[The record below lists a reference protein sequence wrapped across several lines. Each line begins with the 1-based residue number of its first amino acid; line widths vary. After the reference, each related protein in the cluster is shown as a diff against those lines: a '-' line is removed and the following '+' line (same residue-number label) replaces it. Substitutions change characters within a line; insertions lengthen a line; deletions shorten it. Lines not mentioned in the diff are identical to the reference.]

1 MLAIQKKL
9 TNGFYAL
16 LSLPSTALGFA
27 LSVQISALSWLLST
41 RYNLAIDEVGLVWAA
56 GPIAGIF
63 GQVIFGVLSDK
74 VWFWGGRRRPFI
86 LIGGLLAAMSLLA
99 LPNLEIVSAKLGIDG
114 ILVVAIAVALALDLS
129 INVGFNPTR
138 SIIADV
144 TPEGKERTKGY
155 TYMQTI
161 SGTFGMLA
169 YVIGAVFDKY
179 FLIYSGAAL
188 VLFFTLIPPFF
199 IQEPNNFEEEDHQDA
214 GGGWWESLLA
224 IRPLWG
230 FLLYALY
237 RIPVRLFHFIV
248 DNNFVEYFCALLTVI
263 LVVQTL
269 LQKEEGQSKAVASRM
284 GFQKILA
291 AHSFT
296 WIGVQTMFIYMF
308 AFLQYRLPDL
318 DNDGVGRV
326 IDIAFLTLNGVAAL
340 LPAFLLEPLT
350 RRIGRVRTHL
360 LSIALMT
367 LGYLGLW
374 LLGTSASAI
383 YFLMVIVGVGW
394 SATISLVFAI
404 MSQKVDPKKM
414 GLYMGLFN
422 LSVVLPQLVAS
433 LGVGEYLK
441 DVPDKS
447 LTFLICAICLGIN
460 TLAWSMVKEEAEP
473 ADPEPVLQHSH

>member
-1 MLAIQKKL
+1 
-9 TNGFYAL
+9 
-16 LSLPSTALGFA
+16 
-27 LSVQISALSWLLST
+27 
-41 RYNLAIDEVGLVWAA
+41 
-56 GPIAGIF
+56 
-63 GQVIFGVLSDK
+63 
-74 VWFWGGRRRPFI
+74 
-86 LIGGLLAAMSLLA
+86 MSLLA

-199 IQEPNNFEEEDHQDA
+199 IQEPDNFAEEDSQDT

-224 IRPLWG
+224 IKPLWG

-237 RIPVRLFHFIV
+237 RIPVRLFHLTV
-248 DNNFVEYFCALLTVI
+248 NNNYVEYFCALLTVI
-263 LVVQTL
+263 LMVQTL
-269 LQKEEGQSKAVASRM
+269 LQKETGQPRAIASRM

-308 AFLQYRLPDL
+308 AFLQYRLPTL
-318 DNDGVGRV
+318 DNDEVGRV
-326 IDIAFLTLNGVAAL
+326 IDIAFLILNGVAAL

-374 LLGTSASAI
+374 LLGTSANAI

-441 DVPDKS
+441 DVHDKS
-447 LTFLICAICLGIN
+447 LTFLICAICLGVS
-460 TLAWSMVKEEAEP
+460 TLAWSMVKEEESMEDPGP
-473 ADPEPVLQHSH
+473 ALPHSH